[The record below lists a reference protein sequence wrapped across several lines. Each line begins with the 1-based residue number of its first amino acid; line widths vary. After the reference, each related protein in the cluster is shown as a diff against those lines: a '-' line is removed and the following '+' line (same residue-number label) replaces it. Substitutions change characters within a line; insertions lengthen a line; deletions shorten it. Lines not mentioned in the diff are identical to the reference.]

1 MLKFDMSN
9 FPFYK
14 QLDTKD
20 CAAACL
26 RMVAK
31 YYGKSYSLQKLRE
44 MCHITR
50 EGVSLLGISDAAE
63 NIGFRTLGVKIP
75 FEKLKDEVPLP
86 CIAHWKQRHFVVVY
100 EIKKKRKR
108 GRAGRAESTE
118 EIARLPESN
127 GGQASSSA
135 APRKDGYIVK
145 VADPAHGLVTYT
157 KEEFLKGWLSTKK
170 GEEDQGICLLL
181 EPTPDFYKQEDEP
194 INKKSFG
201 FLFSYIKPYRRF
213 IVQLILG
220 MILGSLLQ
228 LIFPFLTQSVVDVGI
243 NNRDLG
249 FITLVLIAQLVLF
262 VSQTTVEFIRSWILL
277 HVSTRIN
284 RKNYSSA

>member
-1 MLKFDMSN
+1 MSQQRK

-14 QLDTKD
+14 QLDAKD
-20 CAAACL
+20 CGPACL

-31 YYGKSYSLQKLRE
+31 HYGKTYSLQKLRE

-63 NIGFRTLGVKIP
+63 NIGFRTIGVKIT

-86 CIAHWKQRHFVVVY
+86 CIVHWKQRHFVVVY
-100 EIKKKRKR
+100 EIRKKGWR
-108 GRAGRAESTE
+108 GLNKSNAG
-118 EIARLPESN
+118 EIV
-127 GGQASSSA
+127 SSPA
-135 APRKDGYIVK
+135 APRKNGYVVK
-145 VADPAHGLVTYT
+145 VTDPAHGLITYT

-181 EPTPDFYKQEDEP
+181 EPTPDFYTSEEETL
-194 INKKSFG
+194 NKKSFG
-201 FLFSYIKPYRRF
+201 FLFSYIKPHRKF

-249 FITLVLIAQLVLF
+249 FITLVLIAVI
-262 VSQTTVEFIRSWILL
+262 VSDGLTPGLAEMADIHISVTGNLIYTMITCVKLS
-277 HVSTRIN
+277 
-284 RKNYSSA
+284 